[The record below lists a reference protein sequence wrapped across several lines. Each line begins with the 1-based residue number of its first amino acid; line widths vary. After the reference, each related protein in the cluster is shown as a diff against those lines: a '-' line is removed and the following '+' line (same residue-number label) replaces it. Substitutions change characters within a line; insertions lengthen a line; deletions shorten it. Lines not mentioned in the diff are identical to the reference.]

1 MPALS
6 YSSNTLGNLTA
17 KQAMSPRGVT
27 QPTAFVLSCTLL
39 SLHPTDSLDKVREL
53 VRERATSLVSAS
65 RPREAPTPSAPVTT
79 TPSHFPSQI
88 LPTSVNGA
96 VFQDTKATA
105 TENRGPVLPSDIAK
119 KAIEPPDDYQTPQT
133 TILSNPESR
142 VAPASVADTVNGPA
156 SNSPTSVCDLADS
169 RAEASV
175 LPTFSHSPI
184 VSRSLSDLESSV
196 FGLPSVPSPE
206 QPQLRVT
213 QAIES
218 WPRWPQNRFIVPT
231 SLHIARQLER
241 VWHVFPRYF
250 QFPLPS
256 AGGVANCT
264 PINVTL
270 PPSVTVSITPD
281 PPSVCEAVR
290 TPVCVSVLPSSTYAS
305 LVGWPRVAPASFYAI
320 TSRPRWPQI
329 SLSVPKRRQLA
340 KSVTMAAILS
350 VPERRQLAKSVTM
363 AAMGLKVGHDGR
375 ELGLASPSDPACV
388 LAAPSGLRKFPM
400 RSEVGHDGRKV
411 FLFPPSPPL
420 RGLRNQAMGH
430 AEKIPARRSPRTCA
444 EWQRFVCVSAH
455 ANPRT
460 QRAKRAG
467 NCFCPSSAT
476 QYLRWRQQLPYHS
489 CSSPSSFLV
498 STFPPV
504 PAQRAPR
511 LALRVPPS
519 HASVRVCPSD
529 KSCSEDPGSKESTNP
544 SRATTLRLL
553 PDLRKPWTF
562 PEGSDTGR
570 EDTQTIPT
578 VPSRASAEDWGQ
590 SNFQWGGESGPSFGT
605 FFALDGIGVTD
616 FLLSR
621 TAASLGLR
629 APRVHS
635 DCVILKHSEPIRRF
649 PSPSPSRS
657 LHPAWQ
663 SPNSVSVTAHPRL
676 TVPDATAIRATFA
689 QAPAPRRR
697 NRTDVSGY
705 GQCLQVPHDIGDRLT
720 AVTASI
726 YKSRDDTYDN
736 SAPASRRAA
745 IKVIRT
751 QSQRSTSAAALVR
764 GSDQFQASTQL
775 GADNTPSTRLA
786 CFGYQRETCVQAAT
800 LPKTE
805 QRRIWEGKRVIITRG
820 SLKGYRGLVKAEDLI
835 GVQVELDA
843 KVALHGQARQHFQ
856 FGEFG
861 LEPIAMP
868 VASPNPLNRTPP
880 PEDVARAVTP
890 DPEEPEES
898 TVYPQSSPQGPEI
911 QGAVREECI
920 PFHVW
925 GIPASSP
932 HASLNGLAAKTVPVT
947 SQKITPEPNEVN
959 VSVVHKRKPTQ
970 VSINPSNLIP
980 WIPSEG
986 NKVVI
991 TGHRWNGQVG
1001 KLLKLERGSCTIKLE
1016 SSGEIVHCAVE
1027 DVMNTRARI
1036 STNFSSQLL
1045 CASSLLTDGPTS
1057 FLTTCEMPKQPSS
1070 PLIHARGGRMSNRP
1084 YIPSPSPPVEDFQI
1098 EWRYHK
1104 DTHLI
1109 LHDNDE
1115 CKTCDTWSMHYFIHT
1130 THGNDTF
1137 QEAQT
1142 ARDSFRRELEE
1153 WRQELAALRREFQEV
1168 RQELK
1173 DTVASLRDDA
1183 QTPPRRRRKRV
1194 HRARTPSP
1202 TPSVVEVSPGP
1213 SYDIPAT
1220 A

>member
-1 MPALS
+1 M
-6 YSSNTLGNLTA
+6 T
-17 KQAMSPRGVT
+17 
-27 QPTAFVLSCTLL
+27 
-39 SLHPTDSLDKVREL
+39 
-53 VRERATSLVSAS
+53 
-65 RPREAPTPSAPVTT
+65 
-79 TPSHFPSQI
+79 
-88 LPTSVNGA
+88 
-96 VFQDTKATA
+96 
-105 TENRGPVLPSDIAK
+105 
-119 KAIEPPDDYQTPQT
+119 
-133 TILSNPESR
+133 
-142 VAPASVADTVNGPA
+142 
-156 SNSPTSVCDLADS
+156 
-169 RAEASV
+169 
-175 LPTFSHSPI
+175 
-184 VSRSLSDLESSV
+184 
-196 FGLPSVPSPE
+196 
-206 QPQLRVT
+206 
-213 QAIES
+213 
-218 WPRWPQNRFIVPT
+218 
-231 SLHIARQLER
+231 
-241 VWHVFPRYF
+241 
-250 QFPLPS
+250 
-256 AGGVANCT
+256 
-264 PINVTL
+264 
-270 PPSVTVSITPD
+270 
-281 PPSVCEAVR
+281 
-290 TPVCVSVLPSSTYAS
+290 
-305 LVGWPRVAPASFYAI
+305 
-320 TSRPRWPQI
+320 
-329 SLSVPKRRQLA
+329 
-340 KSVTMAAILS
+340 
-350 VPERRQLAKSVTM
+350 
-363 AAMGLKVGHDGR
+363 
-375 ELGLASPSDPACV
+375 
-388 LAAPSGLRKFPM
+388 
-400 RSEVGHDGRKV
+400 
-411 FLFPPSPPL
+411 
-420 RGLRNQAMGH
+420 
-430 AEKIPARRSPRTCA
+430 
-444 EWQRFVCVSAH
+444 
-455 ANPRT
+455 
-460 QRAKRAG
+460 
-467 NCFCPSSAT
+467 
-476 QYLRWRQQLPYHS
+476 
-489 CSSPSSFLV
+489 
-498 STFPPV
+498 
-504 PAQRAPR
+504 
-511 LALRVPPS
+511 
-519 HASVRVCPSD
+519 
-529 KSCSEDPGSKESTNP
+529 
-544 SRATTLRLL
+544 
-553 PDLRKPWTF
+553 
-562 PEGSDTGR
+562 
-570 EDTQTIPT
+570 
-578 VPSRASAEDWGQ
+578 
-590 SNFQWGGESGPSFGT
+590 
-605 FFALDGIGVTD
+605 
-616 FLLSR
+616 
-621 TAASLGLR
+621 
-629 APRVHS
+629 
-635 DCVILKHSEPIRRF
+635 
-649 PSPSPSRS
+649 
-657 LHPAWQ
+657 
-663 SPNSVSVTAHPRL
+663 
-676 TVPDATAIRATFA
+676 
-689 QAPAPRRR
+689 
-697 NRTDVSGY
+697 
-705 GQCLQVPHDIGDRLT
+705 
-720 AVTASI
+720 
-726 YKSRDDTYDN
+726 
-736 SAPASRRAA
+736 
-745 IKVIRT
+745 
-751 QSQRSTSAAALVR
+751 
-764 GSDQFQASTQL
+764 GSDQ
-775 GADNTPSTRLA
+775 
-786 CFGYQRETCVQAAT
+786 YQRVQAAT

-1130 THGNDTF
+1130 THGNDTL

-1202 TPSVVEVSPGP
+1202 TPYFIWRGNERPKCAQAPHSVYFWSGGQTRKTIAVPTTALYACITRPLLCREASFKLVTTSSVSLSLRTLLLDLITSLASSASLRPHSGP
-1213 SYDIPAT
+1213 HLTLALHDRSGVVPRCWSCLRRVGDVLVCASPMSARVHHEAARCQDTYTAQAYRSQQNCRPSHKDALESLIAT
-1220 A
+1220 LRSHMARLTSDLATHKTPLDELRTLQEADKSTLQQKVREDDLLR